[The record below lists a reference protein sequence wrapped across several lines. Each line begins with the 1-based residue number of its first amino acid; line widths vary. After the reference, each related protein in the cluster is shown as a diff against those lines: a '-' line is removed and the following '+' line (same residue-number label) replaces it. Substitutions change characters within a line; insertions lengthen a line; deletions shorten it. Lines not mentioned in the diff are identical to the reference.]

1 MLQKINILKRNHIV
15 CPLTNIWV
23 QLKESLIAVVKL
35 FISGVVWLVQERLG
49 VIVFVFV
56 RLVLAKQIFSNKM
69 QGNAWLDQ
77 ERLSVVV
84 FVFVFVLIFV
94 VAFVFVLVSKFV
106 FVRVMLTDFSF
117 LVQT

>member
-1 MLQKINILKRNHIV
+1 MLQKTNILKRNHIV

-69 QGNAWLDQ
+69 QGNA
-77 ERLSVVV
+77 
-84 FVFVFVLIFV
+84 
-94 VAFVFVLVSKFV
+94 
-106 FVRVMLTDFSF
+106 
-117 LVQT
+117 